1 MAIEK
6 IDLLSNKR
14 EAKKATGGD
23 YVFVVEAVDAKGAT
37 IKNVDNDTVA
47 IQGNAAD
54 YIVKAT
60 GAGVIVTKNLDGLTG
75 AELKAAKQFKLTIT
89 LQKEN
94 AKKGVDAGVVKLA
107 FADGSVDLT
116 RDGKNIVVDG
126 TDIVISKKA
135 KDAAALE
142 IVNADETFDN
152 QVPAD
157 DNGGEPQQPS
167 QTFTLTT
174 GTDNFAGTDKS
185 EAINGSINT
194 LTANDRLID
203 SSTADSDVLNVELL
217 GGATVP
223 SSVEIKN
230 VENLNFNVLSGTA
243 TVDAGN
249 FAGYKS
255 IASVGTGTLT
265 LNNLSDKSAELV
277 VKGNASLNVTHA
289 TAAVAG
295 ANDNVNVTL
304 DSATGGTVTVG
315 ANVETV
321 TLTTKGAAAVLDN
334 FTSAATTTVVI
345 KGGQGFTLG
354 TPAAGFATA
363 TTIDAR
369 EAGKAAFTSSAAGSV
384 AILTGAADDT
394 ITRAVNF
401 AAADLFNLGAGNDTL
416 VMSTATTSANKA
428 SFVGVENVVFKAAT
442 SGIDMSNADKAA
454 ALTFEGGAA
463 IDAKGLAA
471 GSTIASTKVVA
482 STVDVAFR
490 DAVKGEATTLNLAKG
505 ASGLVTVTNI
515 KNLTVDFAEASPG
528 SIALDATANGTEVTT
543 DLTINAKGAIS
554 TGAITNAGELK
565 NLTINAQAAVT
576 TAALTAGKLET
587 LAVNNTSNA
596 ALVILGNVTA
606 TNTAGIT
613 SVKLDAAGG
622 AITTGVI
629 QNSGAIKDVTVSG
642 SKNVT
647 TVLTSTT
654 ANVDKVV
661 STATGDNSITITN
674 AGTANA
680 AGSTVTLGDAALG
693 KANTLIITGTAVN
706 NTVTGGSGVDK
717 ITISSTGNDTVN
729 AGAGNDEISVAGGAN
744 TLTGGAGADK
754 FIFTGGVG
762 AVDAAA
768 LAAKHTVITD
778 FSGLAGNKDVIDFG
792 ATAVTVGATAAGVTV
807 SVDGLITNWGTN
819 ASSTLAEK
827 ITAAAAVTASAA
839 NQAVAFAHE
848 GKSYL
853 FVNDATATV
862 GTGDTLI
869 QLTGVTLSAGFTL
882 TAGDITNFA

>member
-1 MAIEK
+1 M
-6 IDLLSNKR
+6 
-14 EAKKATGGD
+14 
-23 YVFVVEAVDAKGAT
+23 
-37 IKNVDNDTVA
+37 
-47 IQGNAAD
+47 
-54 YIVKAT
+54 
-60 GAGVIVTKNLDGLTG
+60 
-75 AELKAAKQFKLTIT
+75 FK
-89 LQKEN
+89 
-94 AKKGVDAGVVKLA
+94 
-107 FADGSVDLT
+107 
-116 RDGKNIVVDG
+116 
-126 TDIVISKKA
+126 
-135 KDAAALE
+135 
-142 IVNADETFDN
+142 
-152 QVPAD
+152 
-157 DNGGEPQQPS
+157 
-167 QTFTLTT
+167 
-174 GTDNFAGTDKS
+174 
-185 EAINGSINT
+185 
-194 LTANDRLID
+194 
-203 SSTADSDVLNVELL
+203 
-217 GGATVP
+217 
-223 SSVEIKN
+223 
-230 VENLNFNVLSGTA
+230 
-243 TVDAGN
+243 
-249 FAGYKS
+249 
-255 IASVGTGTLT
+255 
-265 LNNLSDKSAELV
+265 
-277 VKGNASLNVTHA
+277 
-289 TAAVAG
+289 TAA
-295 ANDNVNVTL
+295 
-304 DSATGGTVTVG
+304 
-315 ANVETV
+315 
-321 TLTTKGAAAVLDN
+321 
-334 FTSAATTTVVI
+334 
-345 KGGQGFTLG
+345 
-354 TPAAGFATA
+354 
-363 TTIDAR
+363 
-369 EAGKAAFTSSAAGSV
+369 
-384 AILTGAADDT
+384 
-394 ITRAVNF
+394 
-401 AAADLFNLGAGNDTL
+401 
-416 VMSTATTSANKA
+416 
-428 SFVGVENVVFKAAT
+428 

-471 GSTIASTKVVA
+471 GSTIASTKLAA

-515 KNLTVDFAEASPG
+515 KNLTVDFAEASLG

-596 ALVILGNVTA
+596 ALVTLGAVTA

-647 TVLTSTT
+647 TLLTSTT

-792 ATAVTVGATAAGVTV
+792 ANVTVGTTAVAAGVTV
-807 SVDGLITNWGTN
+807 SAAGLITNWGTN

-827 ITAAAAVTASAA
+827 ITAAAAATAGAA
-839 NQAVAFAHE
+839 NEAVAFAHE

-853 FVNDATATV
+853 FVNDATAAV
-862 GTGDTLI
+862 GAGDTLI

-882 TAGDITNFA
+882 ATGDITNFA

>member
-265 LNNLSDKSAELV
+265 LSNLSDKSAELV

-334 FTSAATTTVVI
+334 FTSAATTVVI

-354 TPAAGFATA
+354 TPATGFATA

-416 VMSTATTSANKA
+416 VMSTATTSGNKA
-428 SFVGVENVVFKAAT
+428 SFVGVENVVFKTAA

-471 GSTIASTKVVA
+471 GSTIASTKLAA

-515 KNLTVDFAEASPG
+515 KNLTVDFAEASLG

-596 ALVILGNVTA
+596 ALVTLGAVTA

-647 TVLTSTT
+647 TLLTSTT

-792 ATAVTVGATAAGVTV
+792 ANVAVGTTAVAAGVTV
-807 SVDGLITNWGTN
+807 SAAGLITNWGTN

-827 ITAAAAVTASAA
+827 ITAAAAATAGAA
-839 NQAVAFAHE
+839 NEAVAFAHE

-853 FVNDATATV
+853 FVNDATAAV
-862 GTGDTLI
+862 GAGDTLI

-882 TAGDITNFA
+882 ATGDITNFA